1 MSRTLSGNNRAIMG
15 LRTAVLVGLAGS
27 AITAA
32 LLISTDPTAPV
43 DGTAGHNQ
51 QVTAPSPV
59 PIPDAAR
66 HAHSDSAVMLPRY
79 DVLTYSA
86 MSDSWS
92 KRSVRDQSKI
102 CSAWNAGSNAD
113 RSTIVSNVIRNAATL
128 DKAWMQPETVAQFFG
143 DVCNDQR

>member
-32 LLISTDPTAPV
+32 LLISTDPNTM
-43 DGTAGHNQ
+43 GHNQ
-51 QVTAPSPV
+51 IHTVTAPSPV

-143 DVCNDQR
+143 DVCND